1 MNKVAITF
9 IIVVISLAVIIQMDF
24 SAEDIMPNIKPQS
37 VSSADIYNQC
47 SIEYNLFNNIQYI
60 KENSL
65 SLRDNRLLSVL
76 ITQDMYGIKKLI
88 NKIISHTI
96 IYHYQTED
104 CSKNNEIINTVL
116 SLPNINLSVIAK
128 LPVNDNVSPLAY
140 AVYINNIYAV
150 EKLIKLVVDINQQM
164 PTNKTA
170 AFFAR
175 KKPVLIY

>member
-128 LPVNDNVSPLAY
+128 LPVNDINGSSGYKWRYSAAYKSLKILA
-140 AVYINNIYAV
+140 
-150 EKLIKLVVDINQQM
+150 L
-164 PTNKTA
+164 
-170 AFFAR
+170 
-175 KKPVLIY
+175 